1 MCIYVF
7 QQLQTTDTINLGNH
21 TMFDNKIHD
30 YHYINEF
37 VSFKLTVD
45 GVWPGVES
53 MLHDLSY

>member
-1 MCIYVF
+1 MYIRF
-7 QQLQTTDTINLGNH
+7 STTTTDTINLGNH

-53 MLHDLSY
+53 MSHDLSY